1 MKNTLPSIC
10 FLAASLALLA
20 GCSGPLKPD
29 GFPPTFPTVITI
41 TQEGEPL
48 VRATVGLIPA
58 DGSRDWMTSAMT
70 DELGRATMF
79 TYGRFAG
86 APRGTFKVV
95 VTKIETGISRYTPP
109 ADTTDERAMAIYSR
123 NIVNER
129 LNDYTLVEA
138 IYGSPETT
146 PLELEIRGRTT
157 QTFDVGRQIRE
168 VLSN

>member
-1 MKNTLPSIC
+1 MKNNLPSIC
-10 FLAASLALLA
+10 FLAASLILLA

-41 TQEGEPL
+41 TQEGKPL
-48 VRATVGLIPA
+48 VKATVTLVPA
-58 DGSRDWMTSAMT
+58 DGARDWMTSTMT
-70 DELGRATMF
+70 DESGRATMF

-86 APRGTFKVV
+86 APKGQFKVV
-95 VTKIETGISRYTPP
+95 VTKTESDVSRYTPP
-109 ADTTDERAMAIYSR
+109 EDTTDERAMAIYHR

-138 IYGSPETT
+138 IYGRPETT

-157 QTFDVGRQIRE
+157 QSFDVGRQIRE